1 LTTFTAPTSTTPVSP
16 APVSPQS
23 RTPEGGG
30 PRPWGSRWSPGKRG
44 TGDRTTVIVGA
55 LTVVTLA
62 FTTWLGLWVSP
73 PDVVQGNLVR
83 LIYVHP
89 ATATMCY
96 VGFGLCAVSSMA
108 WLWPRTRSPRWDSL
122 AGASAE
128 VGVVF
133 CGLCLISG
141 SIWGRGSW
149 GVWWTWDARLTLTA
163 LLFVVFLG
171 YLALRRVGGDP
182 TSRAKRSAITAILCF
197 VVVPIDHEATTWW
210 VTLHQGDTLLRG
222 NPLIHGWQL
231 ATCGLSFVAFGLL
244 FAWLVIHRYR
254 IELLEERYETEGFV
268 NAIAERRAEGAP
280 AFSAEGAPAF
290 SAEGA
295 PALNAEGVVAGNIEG
310 GSR

>member
-1 LTTFTAPTSTTPVSP
+1 LTTFTPPTSSTPVTP
-16 APVSPQS
+16 AAVVPPG
-23 RTPEGGG
+23 RRPGPDAGG
-30 PRPWGSRWSPGKRG
+30 PRPWGSRWSPGRRG

-55 LTVVTLA
+55 AAVVTLA

-108 WLWPRTRSPRWDSL
+108 WLWPRTRSQRWDSL
-122 AGASAE
+122 AAASAE

-133 CGLCLISG
+133 CGLCLVSG

-163 LLFVVFLG
+163 LLFAVFLG
-171 YLALRRVGGDP
+171 YLALRRTGGDP
-182 TSRAKRSAITAILCF
+182 SSRAKRSAITAILCF
-197 VVVPIDHEATTWW
+197 VVVPVDHEATTWW

-268 NAIAERRAEGAP
+268 NAIAERRAEGASAP
-280 AFSAEGAPAF
+280 SAEGTPVL
-290 SAEGA
+290 SAESA
-295 PALNAEGVVAGNIEG
+295 TAATVER